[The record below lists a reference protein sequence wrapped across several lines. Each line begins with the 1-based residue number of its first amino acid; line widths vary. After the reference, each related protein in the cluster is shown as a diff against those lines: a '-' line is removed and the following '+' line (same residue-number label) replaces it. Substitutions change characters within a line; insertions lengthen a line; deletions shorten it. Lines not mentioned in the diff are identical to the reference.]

1 MEDFNLDITIREF
14 EKIKNYDLNSPE
26 GKEVLFQM
34 FKVLLSYNE
43 EFKNF
48 IQKFST
54 PLLTTLTN
62 NQDTL
67 EKIGEWKENVEERL
81 GSITNTLKI
90 HNDLLNSNQE
100 FINRTC

>member
-1 MEDFNLDITIREF
+1 MEDFNLDITLREF

-34 FKVLLSYNE
+34 FKILLKYNGE
-43 EFKNF
+43 LINF

-67 EKIGEWKENVEERL
+67 EKIGEWKESVEERL
-81 GSITNTLKI
+81 ETITNT
-90 HNDLLNSNQE
+90 
-100 FINRTC
+100 FPRMPG